1 MNAIV
6 IACFGSL
13 VLGGIHYWMFLNP
26 VYASLVTLLTG
37 MGLWVGIR
45 QWLKNQQQQKM
56 EGEMYY
62 FLQSFL
68 TTLAIKKTV
77 HETYVDVYQRY
88 QLSHQRWM
96 QTYTS
101 NDPLFA
107 LDNLKQRFHH
117 PLYQIFYATIQFYE
131 QQGGEVMMLFDSLFR
146 HMRLVESRRLEIQL
160 LHRRYFAQWVG
171 LWILNGLV
179 LVMSKIVLMDLFT
192 TMMMNRIFVFMLST
206 VYLYVPFS
214 FYQWMQASQSYRG
227 QPS

>member
-1 MNAIV
+1 MKAIV
-6 IACFGSL
+6 FACVGSL
-13 VLGGIHYWMFLNP
+13 VLGGIHYWMFLDP
-26 VYASLVTLLTG
+26 LYASLVTLLTG
-37 MGLWVGIR
+37 IGLWMGIR
-45 QWLKNQQQQKM
+45 EWLKNKKRQVM

-88 QLSHQRWM
+88 QLSHQRWI

-107 LDNLKQRFHH
+107 LDNLKQRFQH
-117 PLYQIFYATIQFYE
+117 PLYQIFYTTIQFYE
-131 QQGGEVMMLFDSLFR
+131 QQGGEVMILFDSLFR
-146 HMRLVESRRLEIQL
+146 QMRLVESRRLEIQL

-179 LVMSKIVLMDLFT
+179 LVMSKIVLLDLFT
-192 TMMMNRIFVFMLST
+192 EMLINPIFVWMLST
-206 VYLYVPFS
+206 VYLYVPLS
-214 FYQWMQASQSYRG
+214 FYQWIQASQSHRG
-227 QPS
+227 QSS